1 MEIWNS
7 VVLLRNTYCSR
18 IHWKTLKMTLI
29 GEVGWAAVCW
39 WTQVQKTFSWVGYQ
53 NVTPFLDIPRHFLAA
68 KILCREQQQ
77 LSKRTI
83 ALSSFF
89 PSIVNIVLHPT
100 HRMKTL
106 VQNTIFNGKTW
117 FAISMVQDV
126 STSLGVLKLRKERNF
141 ALQFCLEFDQNLLVH
156 SVKGCS
162 SRFRLFWKENYAL
175 LLEEEEQL
183 SKPTSKGL
191 FTCSQVLLTLWEQFN
206 TTTAST
212 AVTRLWGLSS
222 LATKDILKSL
232 WAFFMPKKRPYKN
245 TDLQNSEPP
254 IVFCLLL

>member
-1 MEIWNS
+1 
-7 VVLLRNTYCSR
+7 
-18 IHWKTLKMTLI
+18 
-29 GEVGWAAVCW
+29 
-39 WTQVQKTFSWVGYQ
+39 
-53 NVTPFLDIPRHFLAA
+53 
-68 KILCREQQQ
+68 
-77 LSKRTI
+77 
-83 ALSSFF
+83 
-89 PSIVNIVLHPT
+89 
-100 HRMKTL
+100 
-106 VQNTIFNGKTW
+106 
-117 FAISMVQDV
+117 MVQDV

-232 WAFFMPKKRPYKN
+232 WAFFMPKKAVQKYRPSEFR
-245 TDLQNSEPP
+245 TTNSFLPTAVESVRTL
-254 IVFCLLL
+254 INILNHVKIKVLWLLWHLIKYVVSVKKVRGLFSSLTRAQQFIEAHEYQIKFPSFFRLGVP

>member
-1 MEIWNS
+1 
-7 VVLLRNTYCSR
+7 
-18 IHWKTLKMTLI
+18 
-29 GEVGWAAVCW
+29 
-39 WTQVQKTFSWVGYQ
+39 
-53 NVTPFLDIPRHFLAA
+53 
-68 KILCREQQQ
+68 
-77 LSKRTI
+77 
-83 ALSSFF
+83 
-89 PSIVNIVLHPT
+89 
-100 HRMKTL
+100 MKTL

-232 WAFFMPKKRPYKN
+232 GAFFGPKKKAFQKDFVDPQHISQ
-245 TDLQNSEPP
+245 DSH
-254 IVFCLLL
+254 CLKITQTVAFEFLNFGIFHQFLSY